1 MGRGS
6 CMGDSFS
13 YIILSCPNPHMM
25 RLGCLCMYITFAPPG
40 VNALLR
46 DRCSYVLSAST
57 PVNNFHIIF
66 KCGIGLKLDI
76 AAPCSFLSLLVHFI
90 LWSSKLAQNSVASIH
105 SAAVQF
111 FLSLRWE
118 SSSNILAGHLGL
130 EISNLAFFPIAS
142 QLINPLSVH
151 C

>member
-1 MGRGS
+1 MYRGFVLLHRS
-6 CMGDSFS
+6 LLPESTHDALGLPVYVHHFCSFGS
-13 YIILSCPNPHMM
+13 KCSSS
-25 RLGCLCMYITFAPPG
+25 
-40 VNALLR
+40 
-46 DRCSYVLSAST
+46 RCSNVLSAST
-57 PVNNFHIIF
+57 PVNNFHIII

-76 AAPCSFLSLLVHFI
+76 AAPCSLLSLLVHFI
-90 LWSSKLAQNSVASIH
+90 LWSSKLTQNSVASIH

-118 SSSNILAGHLGL
+118 SSANILAGHLGL

-142 QLINPLSVH
+142 QLINPLSIH